1 MKPHDNNFRRI
12 FILAI
17 LALPAIIFAQ
27 NHALTASTSDITD
40 FYKEYI
46 LLKSAEKPDAAKID
60 SLLTLYCSD
69 TLIRNIKS
77 GKYDYDIILQ
87 AQDCDSTWAQN
98 VIVADDDCDGVYYT
112 DPIGKTIVSIRLERD
127 ASGKMNNVTL
137 SDILDLQYHKSI
149 YHKMFMFNGQSIGKS
164 DLWRKK
170 KIIAKYIAL
179 GKDINA
185 CSLEGEVIKKITGN
199 EPHTAIE
206 FTYLENNIDCGDF
219 YFTISNHITDIIG
232 LLTPGAILALDIT
245 FYNNVPGYHYTVPY
259 ALVEN
264 AEILHQP
271 SQLDSL
277 FWSTV
282 GYRIYQ
288 YDNGDD
294 YPSDGLF
301 RIIDKDNHIGYASEN
316 GEIIIQPR
324 FAFGY
329 PFNDGKAKVTDSGK
343 LKNVPGSNGEYHY
356 WDSDDWYWIDKTGN
370 KIE

>member
-1 MKPHDNNFRRI
+1 MAKV
-12 FILAI
+12 
-17 LALPAIIFAQ
+17 
-27 NHALTASTSDITD
+27 
-40 FYKEYI
+40 
-46 LLKSAEKPDAAKID
+46 SANQI
-60 SLLTLYCSD
+60 Y
-69 TLIRNIKS
+69 
-77 GKYDYDIILQ
+77 
-87 AQDCDSTWAQN
+87 
-98 VIVADDDCDGVYYT
+98 GV
-112 DPIGKTIVSIRLERD
+112 
-127 ASGKMNNVTL
+127 
-137 SDILDLQYHKSI
+137 
-149 YHKMFMFNGQSIGKS
+149 
-164 DLWRKK
+164 KK